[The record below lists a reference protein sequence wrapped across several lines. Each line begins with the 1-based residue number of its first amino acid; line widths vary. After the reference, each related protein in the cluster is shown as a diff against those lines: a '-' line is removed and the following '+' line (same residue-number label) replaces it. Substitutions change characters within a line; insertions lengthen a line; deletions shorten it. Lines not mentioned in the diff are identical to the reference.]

1 MSFYTIETAKL
12 QDFARRHR
20 DSYVTGK
27 PFPHIYL
34 DGVFPE
40 EVLNRVLEEFPN
52 SKQIDWQ
59 RYQNNNEVKLASRNE
74 LEFGSFTRHFIH
86 ILNSRPFLEFL
97 ETLTGI
103 KGLILDPSLE
113 GGGLH

>member
-12 QDFARRHR
+12 QDLARQHR

-40 EVLNRVLEEFPN
+40 EVLNTVLEEFPN

-74 LEFGSFTRHFIH
+74 LEFGSFTRKRCDR
-86 ILNSRPFLEFL
+86 LYAGPDA
-97 ETLTGI
+97 T
-103 KGLILDPSLE
+103 KGTYQDHVE
-113 GGGLH
+113 